1 MQLTRFTDLGLRVLM
16 YLTQHERPDPVTN
29 AEIASQFGAP
39 HNHVIKVVHR
49 LGKLGWVHTQRGRTG
64 GLSLGVSPDALH
76 LGDVL
81 RELETADELVDCAHP
96 PCVLRGHCL
105 LKNALDEGMRA
116 FYETLNRYTLADL
129 AKHRTGKLLV
139 QLQRKYTAAN
149 AS

>member
-16 YLTQHERPDPVTN
+16 YLTQHERPSPVTN
-29 AEIASQFGAP
+29 AEIASQFGVP

-64 GLSLGVSPDALH
+64 GLSLGIAPDALR

-81 RELETADELVDCAHP
+81 RSLETAQQLVDCAQP
-96 PCVLRGHCL
+96 PCVLRGQCL

-116 FYETLNRYTLADL
+116 FYETLNQYTLADL
-129 AKHRTGKLLV
+129 AKQRTGKLLV